1 MQTLIAFLVVLGVL
15 IFAHELGHFL
25 AARRLGVK
33 VLKFSLGFGPKL
45 IGKKIGDTECLVS
58 IFPLGGYVKLLG
70 EDAEET
76 TPSGEAVP
84 LSAEDRSR
92 SFAFQ
97 PLWKRVV
104 IVGAGPLFNLLLAYL
119 IFVGFLSAG
128 FPMYVPKFESL
139 LPVIETVMEGSSA
152 MEAGLQA
159 GDRILSIEGQ
169 KISSWTQMTEIIQRN
184 PEKPLAMEVERGGK
198 TLKLTVVPKRKQA
211 KTPDGEETEIG
222 QIGVAKDMKGEAI
235 EATNPLMAAYKG
247 LSVTYHWT
255 ELTVVGIVKLIGR
268 QIEASNIGGP
278 ILIVQW
284 SGRPVSDGIGS

>member
-45 IGKKIGDTECLVS
+45 IGKKIGDTEYLVS

-84 LSAEDRSR
+84 LSAEDRAR

-104 IVGAGPLFNLLLAYL
+104 IVGAGPIFNLLLAYL

-128 FPMYVPKFESL
+128 FPMYVPKFENL

-159 GDRILSIEGQ
+159 GDRILSIEGR
-169 KISSWTQMTEIIQRN
+169 KISSWTQMTEIIQSN

-255 ELTVVGIVKLIGR
+255 
-268 QIEASNIGGP
+268 
-278 ILIVQW
+278 
-284 SGRPVSDGIGS
+284 